1 MRRSFFKLKSKS
13 CSTLL
18 AAASLIALLH
28 TSSVFAGTV
37 KVYSAGSLTA
47 ALKEII
53 EAAKLPDTEVV
64 PTFGP
69 AGGLRERIEKGE
81 PADLFLSAD
90 LASPEKLASEGKTV
104 LPPVAFARNEMCVA
118 SYKSLELT
126 PAKLLDEMLSD
137 KIKLATSTPG
147 ADPGGD
153 YALAVF
159 KKADAL
165 HPGAGQVLTDKA
177 LHLLGTPN
185 AMVPTSNHTP
195 LATIFLDKHADLLL
209 YYCSGAPAL
218 TKEVPDVVSIPVPAN
233 LEPGPV
239 YGMALL
245 TPNADAMRLALFIL
259 SEQGQAI
266 LVRHKLKS
274 VLPEATP

>member
-1 MRRSFFKLKSKS
+1 MKIFGLPARKNLIAATLTVPFFL
-13 CSTLL
+13 
-18 AAASLIALLH
+18 ASLAH
-28 TSSVFAGTV
+28 AETV
-37 KVYSAGSLTA
+37 KVYAAGSLTA

-53 EAAKLPDTEVV
+53 EAAKLPETEVV

-81 PADLFLSAD
+81 AADLFLSAD
-90 LASPEKLASEGKTV
+90 LASPEKLANAGKTIM
-104 LPPVAFARNEMCVA
+104 PPVPFARNEMCVA
-118 SYKSLELT
+118 SFKSLELT
-126 PAKLLDEMLSD
+126 TAKILDEMLSD

-159 KKADAL
+159 KKAEAI
-165 HPGAGQVLTDKA
+165 HPGADKVLTEKA

-185 AMVPTSNHTP
+185 AMVPTPNHTP

-218 TKEVPDVVSIPVPAN
+218 TKEVPDVVSVPVPAN

-245 TPNADAMRLALFIL
+245 TPNPAAMRLGLFIL

-266 LVRHKLKS
+266 LVKHQLKS

>member
-1 MRRSFFKLKSKS
+1 MISIAG
-13 CSTLL
+13 LL
-18 AAASLIALLH
+18 AVPA
-28 TSSVFAGTV
+28 TAGTV
-37 KVYSAGSLTA
+37 KVYAAGSLTA

-90 LASPEKLASEGKTV
+90 LASPEKLAAEGKLV
-104 LPPVAFARNEMCVA
+104 MQPVAFARNEMCVA
-118 SYKSLELT
+118 ASKSLDLT
-126 PAKLLDEMLSD
+126 PEKILDEMLSG

-159 KKADAL
+159 KKAEAL
-165 HPGAGQVLTDKA
+165 HPGADKILTDKA
-177 LHLLGTPN
+177 LHLLGSPN
-185 AMVPTSNHTP
+185 AMVPTPNHTP

-218 TKEVPDVVSIPVPAN
+218 TKEVPDVVSVPVPPA

-245 TPNADAMRLALFIL
+245 TPNPDAMRLWLFIL

-266 LVRHKLKS
+266 LVKHNLKP
-274 VLPEATP
+274 VLPDPAP

>member
-1 MRRSFFKLKSKS
+1 M
-13 CSTLL
+13 
-18 AAASLIALLH
+18 
-28 TSSVFAGTV
+28 
-37 KVYSAGSLTA
+37 
-47 ALKEII
+47 
-53 EAAKLPDTEVV
+53 
-64 PTFGP
+64 
-69 AGGLRERIEKGE
+69 
-81 PADLFLSAD
+81 
-90 LASPEKLASEGKTV
+90 EGKTV
-104 LPPVAFARNEMCVA
+104 LPPVAFARNEMCAA

-126 PAKLLDEMLSD
+126 AAKLLDEMLSD

-185 AMVPTSNHTP
+185 AMVPTPNHTP

-209 YYCSGAPAL
+209 YYCSGVPAL